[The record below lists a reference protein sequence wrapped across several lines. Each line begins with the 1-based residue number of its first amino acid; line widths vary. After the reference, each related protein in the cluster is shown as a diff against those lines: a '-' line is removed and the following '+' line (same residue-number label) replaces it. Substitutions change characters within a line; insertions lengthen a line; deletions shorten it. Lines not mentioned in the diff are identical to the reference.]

1 MVKKRTRHKYYRAKK
16 RRHRTRRRGG
26 FKCVGFGCLHKSS
39 VAPILAPPPVAAA
52 AVAAVPVVV
61 ENPMLRLPDP
71 VYLVVGGKRDT
82 YNFKGSFDTR
92 TFYSNPAYYILDKG
106 EPITEERSRYITADF
121 TDNTQMEGIATKYS
135 ARFDIIIFDWA
146 VAENFHD
153 FNLFREITPF
163 FIRMLKRGGKLVLDP
178 SFNPK
183 MDSGMDPA
191 TLLSSMN
198 IKTYLIERLA
208 GPSTYPVLRDVITE
222 VYIKNKMYR
231 ELASTIANEKFVTFH
246 NTSPCYIISKTA

>member
-1 MVKKRTRHKYYRAKK
+1 
-16 RRHRTRRRGG
+16 
-26 FKCVGFGCLHKSS
+26 
-39 VAPILAPPPVAAA
+39 VAPILAPPPAAA
-52 AVAAVPVVV
+52 EAAVPVVV

-82 YNFKGSFDTR
+82 YNFRGVVDTR

-121 TDNTQMEGIATKYS
+121 TDNTQMEEIATKYS
-135 ARFDIIIFDWA
+135 DRFDIIIFDWA

-153 FNLFREITPF
+153 FNLFREIAPF
-163 FIRMLKRGGKLVLDP
+163 FIRMLKIGGKLVLDP
-178 SFNPK
+178 SFYPK
-183 MDSGMDPA
+183 MDSGM
-191 TLLSSMN
+191 LLSSMN

-231 ELASTIANEKFVTFH
+231 ESASTNKNEKFVTFH